1 MLELVK
7 VAQTDGVVEQVFK
20 RVQETLRKLVL
31 FGHFNF
37 LRLMSLNDVQEFF
50 VGLLKSALVSI
61 IF

>member
-31 FGHFNF
+31 FGNFYF